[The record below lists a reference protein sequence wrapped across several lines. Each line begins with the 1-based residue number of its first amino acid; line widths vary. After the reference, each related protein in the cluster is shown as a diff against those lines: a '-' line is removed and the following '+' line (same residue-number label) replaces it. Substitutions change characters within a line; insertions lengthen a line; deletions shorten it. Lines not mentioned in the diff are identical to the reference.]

1 MNTSVKKMAGVSG
14 ISERLLTVCLVLV
27 FAGATVAQQPKGAAA
42 KASLTGSYEGSG
54 KNKAEEV
61 IQVTLDL
68 TEKDGALSGMIRST
82 HGDFTITGGS
92 RDGDTVTIQ
101 FDVGGPVGTIS
112 MKVAGDKLSGTWTA
126 GDDGGTLDVKK
137 VAAQEGGAKGKS

>member
-1 MNTSVKKMAGVSG
+1 MRASVKKMAGVSG
-14 ISERLLTVCLVLV
+14 ISERVLIVCLVV
-27 FAGATVAQQPKGAAA
+27 AFMGAAVAQQAKGAA
-42 KASLTGSYEGSG
+42 KASLTGSYEGSA

-61 IQVTLDL
+61 IPVTLDL
-68 TEKDGALSGMIRST
+68 TDKDGALSGMIRST

-112 MKVAGDKLSGTWTA
+112 LKLSGDKMAGTWTA

>member
-1 MNTSVKKMAGVSG
+1 MRKSVKKMAAVIG
-14 ISERLLTVCLVLV
+14 CLVLA
-27 FAGATVAQQPKGAAA
+27 FAGAAVAQQAKGAA
-42 KASLTGSYEGSG
+42 KASLTGSYEGNA
-54 KNKAEEV
+54 KNKSEEV
-61 IQVTLDL
+61 IPVTLDL
-68 TEKDGALSGMIRST
+68 TDKEGALSGMIRST

-112 MKVAGDKLSGTWTA
+112 LKVAGDKMDGTWTA